1 MPWYVIW
8 LLPLAGLGTSIRLR
22 KAALVL
28 TVFLVVTFTPGWGI
42 ALWAHGLDPMNTSYG
57 RANMHLQMKLSG

>member
-1 MPWYVIW
+1 
-8 LLPLAGLGTSIRLR
+8 
-22 KAALVL
+22 
-28 TVFLVVTFTPGWGI
+28 VTFTPGWGI